1 MAIQILGDFAS
12 ALAHLSDAEFFA
24 ALGGAVSGVAGLM
37 LNGWLQSAKR
47 AAERHLNPLDHD
59 QAA

>member
-12 ALAHLSDAEFFA
+12 ALAHLSDTEFFT
-24 ALGGAVSGVAGLM
+24 ALGGAVFGVAGLM
-37 LNGWLQSAKR
+37 LNGWLQSAER

-59 QAA
+59 KAA